1 MLQEFKYQDPFQDKL
16 GKKPDIDQKRDT
28 KDLLQRQLHLLQTK
42 EHLQQLLDAL
52 PQMAM
57 ILNNKRQLVMANQT
71 LQDLLHEN
79 REILGKRPGEVLNCV
94 HAGHAD
100 QGCGSTS
107 FCRFCGAF
115 QALVQSLQGQAW
127 QEECRMLRTKGQETE
142 ALDLAVC
149 ANPLQIEGHEFI
161 LVYLADISQQKRK
174 QTLETIFFHDLLNA
188 AGGIQSVLELLQDEV
203 QGQQAQELS
212 SLALQQA
219 RKVIDEIQAQ
229 KQLMAAENRTLEL
242 NKQQVY
248 SQDVLRR
255 MQLSFMHRMEYEGI
269 EIELDPQS
277 EQGLVSTDPVLL
289 ERVLGNM
296 LKNALEASKPGDKVR
311 MGVQAQDSELVFWV
325 HNPGY
330 IPEEVQMQ
338 LFKRS
343 YSTKGQGRGLG
354 TYSIK
359 LLGEDYLR
367 GRVWFD
373 SVPESGTTFYFSQP
387 LQ

>member
-1 MLQEFKYQDPFQDKL
+1 MLQKFKYQDPFQDKL
-16 GKKPDIDQKRDT
+16 GKGPAIDHKRDT
-28 KDLLQRQLHLLQTK
+28 KELLQRQLHLLQTK

-57 ILNNKRQLVMANQT
+57 ILNNKRQLVMASQT
-71 LQDLLHEN
+71 LQNLLHEN
-79 REILGKRPGEVLNCV
+79 REILGKRPGELLNCV
-94 HAGHAD
+94 HAGHGD

-115 QALVQSLQGQAW
+115 QALVQSLQGQTW
-127 QEECRMLRTKGQETE
+127 QEECRLLRKKGQETE

-149 ANPLQIEGHEFI
+149 ASPLQIEGHEFI
-161 LVYLADISQQKRK
+161 LVYLTDISQQKRK
-174 QTLETIFFHDLLNA
+174 QALERIFFHDLLNA

-203 QGQQAQELS
+203 QGQQGQELS

-219 RKVIDEIQAQ
+219 RKVIDEIQTQ

-255 MQLSFMHRMEYEGI
+255 LQLSFMHRMEYEGI
-269 EIELDPQS
+269 QIELDSQS
-277 EQGLVSTDPVLL
+277 GQGLLSTDPVLL

-296 LKNALEASKPGDKVR
+296 LKNALEASKPGDKVWL
-311 MGVQAQDSELVFWV
+311 GAQTQDSELVFWV

-330 IPEEVQMQ
+330 IPEKVQTQ

-343 YSTKGQGRGLG
+343 YSTKGKGRGLG
-354 TYSIK
+354 TYSIR
-359 LLGEDYLR
+359 LLGEDYLK

-373 SVPESGTTFYFSQP
+373 SDPKSGTTFYFGLP